1 MVENFHSI
9 KLNVLI
15 KQTKYFCSTNCWKIW
30 RNLDAWP
37 RHAMPRHAIPNKTHI
52 NTTHTLTQSQK
63 NRRKTHYT
71 GMNAS
76 MLIFILFISLLFIFF
91 SCNSSFS
98 SRIQLILHTF
108 IHRTCTVRSSS
119 SSSRR
124 SVKKLCKWEKRCET
138 NWKLNVQCFDSNKLH
153 CYCLLGPFP
162 PLHLTHTSP
171 SLECPFL
178 SSYDFHFFSTNWTL
192 QFCVILS

>member
-37 RHAMPRHAIPNKTHI
+37 RHAIPNKTYMH
-52 NTTHTLTQSQK
+52 TTHTLTQSQK

-119 SSSRR
+119 SR
-124 SVKKLCKWEKRCET
+124 SVKKLCKREKRCET

-162 PLHLTHTSP
+162 LSISHIPLRVSNVPFYLPMIFTSFQRIGH
-171 SLECPFL
+171 C
-178 SSYDFHFFSTNWTL
+178 SS
-192 QFCVILS
+192 V